1 MSIQCF
7 AAPGT
12 VFVLLNSHKK
22 SLFLFDLVHC
32 TDVRFLF
39 QYGVGLGLRGCYS
52 NVRLGRSRSA
62 RLITKNIYTAVSE
75 WASET
80 FAYGSPRRN
89 HYLGVAWCSIYLV
102 QDCSLRFV
110 CISPPLPPV
119 INKEVDYRVGCTP
132 ATKLRTWEAGW
143 NPNLTT
149 GLYLSGC
156 GMRHTHWLI
165 SYFQLWHAPHLLAHQ
180 SLAGCVA
187 TTPIIMHLFTGC
199 VAGYP

>member
-1 MSIQCF
+1 MRHLHIGVPAGNFVSTLRVSTSLKTRHFSIIEM
-7 AAPGT
+7 
-12 VFVLLNSHKK
+12 
-22 SLFLFDLVHC
+22 
-32 TDVRFLF
+32 
-39 QYGVGLGLRGCYS
+39 
-52 NVRLGRSRSA
+52 GR
-62 RLITKNIYTAVSE
+62 
-75 WASET
+75 
-80 FAYGSPRRN
+80 
-89 HYLGVAWCSIYLV
+89 GVARCSIYLV